1 MMTGKPV
8 TSAWCL
14 SSRRNSSS
22 VLTLR
27 TSGLAVAIPHSAS
40 TKTAKRSR
48 PGIIAPHATLLKVV
62 EGSPCKKTWR
72 QAAKLP
78 RQHRRSTVR
87 ERFEETVDLA
97 A

>member
-62 EGSPCKKTWR
+62 DGSPCKKTWR
-72 QAAKLP
+72 QAGSCHASTGG
-78 RQHRRSTVR
+78 STVR